1 MSHLVE
7 VMGFNFTSGCIMFV
21 KISISWPPE
30 RVAKGW
36 FVHVIKPNSIF
47 KAKILQKDKCDSW
60 VYKPVDGK
68 CPEIYMTNE
77 FFFNSWKPPDFP
89 ETLNGVISQG
99 EQIITSIWW
108 EEFADRHVIVCID
121 H

>member
-1 MSHLVE
+1 
-7 VMGFNFTSGCIMFV
+7 MFA

-60 VYKPVDGK
+60 GYKPVDGK

-77 FFFNSWKPPDFP
+77 FFLIPENLQISLKPWMGWLVKD
-89 ETLNGVISQG
+89 SK
-99 EQIITSIWW
+99 
-108 EEFADRHVIVCID
+108 
-121 H
+121 

>member
-1 MSHLVE
+1 
-7 VMGFNFTSGCIMFV
+7 MFV

-30 RVAKGW
+30 RVEKGW
-36 FVHVIKPNSIF
+36 FVHVIKPNSRF
-47 KAKILQKDKCDSW
+47 KAKILQKDECDSW

-68 CPEIYMTNE
+68 CPEIFMTNE

-99 EQIITSIWW
+99 
-108 EEFADRHVIVCID
+108 
-121 H
+121 